1 MDCRKTRELE
11 DCRKTWEFE
20 DYNLLLEVCNQYLE
34 VYNYL
39 LVQHKIVLV
48 DCKDFGF
55 VLDSL
60 HGMVD
65 GNLFV
70 EILLLNGVVLEV
82 GSF

>member
-1 MDCRKTRELE
+1 M
-11 DCRKTWEFE
+11 
-20 DYNLLLEVCNQYLE
+20 
-34 VYNYL
+34 
-39 LVQHKIVLV
+39 VQHKIVLV
-48 DCKDFGF
+48 ACKDFGF